1 MSKAFF
7 KVIRPG
13 INTTFQDFGRKN
25 LYHFGIPFSG
35 AMDNRN
41 YILVNAI
48 AGNKENTPVI
58 EFAFQGP
65 LLKFKGDKI
74 NFTIS
79 GNVNFNILKKKEKIE
94 GICYQNYILE
104 DEDELDILSTNK
116 SVYGYLAI
124 SGTTIPLKLNI
135 KISANC

>member
-1 MSKAFF
+1 MSNNYF
-7 KVIRPG
+7 KVIRSG
-13 INTTFQDFGRKN
+13 INSTFQDKGRPN
-25 LYHFGIPFSG
+25 LYHLGIPFSG

-41 YILVNAI
+41 YILANAI
-48 AGNKENTPVI
+48 AGNKENTPAI

-94 GICYQNYILE
+94 GSCYQN
-104 DEDELDILSTNK
+104 
-116 SVYGYLAI
+116 
-124 SGTTIPLKLNI
+124 
-135 KISANC
+135 